1 MGVGPQAIVRLVAAA
16 VAGLEVAAATAARR
30 TATQFI
36 GAALVAAIVD
46 LTWILELNA
55 SVVSPTCPFIGS
67 FAAVAAT
74 AA

>member
-36 GAALVAAIVD
+36 AAVLAAAIVEP
-46 LTWILELNA
+46 TEA
-55 SVVSPTCPFIGS
+55 APGVGPVVGI
-67 FAAVAAT
+67 
-74 AA
+74 